1 MSLSH
6 GSLAMQFSQDQ
17 KEHKVQLAQGSAIV
31 RLVDIGP
38 QDKKW
43 AKGIFAPDSGEVSN
57 QATFVWPDDSGSFDL
72 HELFE
77 KHQQRQIEE
86 GRLVPSGINIVV
98 YQIRSAGVGATKWKA
113 SAMPLD
119 WQPKQVVDLFFP
131 NVEAAL
137 EAETTPL
144 EKRAYEAQVAH
155 NIMKAASRALAMD
168 PSTAE
173 PWTCNG
179 VVLEGKRAHM
189 MREMAIEFGVS
200 RNKRI
205 LLDKIVGEFLSVVE
219 DHLRD
224 QAIEKAID
232 ANPF

>member
-1 MSLSH
+1 
-6 GSLAMQFSQDQ
+6 
-17 KEHKVQLAQGSAIV
+17 
-31 RLVDIGP
+31 
-38 QDKKW
+38 
-43 AKGIFAPDSGEVSN
+43 
-57 QATFVWPDDSGSFDL
+57 
-72 HELFE
+72 
-77 KHQQRQIEE
+77 
-86 GRLVPSGINIVV
+86 
-98 YQIRSAGVGATKWKA
+98 
-113 SAMPLD
+113 MPLD

-144 EKRAYEAQVAH
+144 KRAYEAQVAH

-168 PSTAE
+168 PDTAQ

-224 QAIEKAID
+224 SAD